1 MANDLFDARTV
12 LTTGSDE
19 VDIYSLKA
27 LNEKVDGDVFSLPF
41 SIRVMLESLLRN
53 AGGKFVSEEDVE
65 ALAAWPESVGGEL
78 PYLPARVVM
87 QDFTGVPAVVD
98 LAAMRSAMENVGG
111 DPKKINPLVPT
122 DLVIDHSVQ
131 VDAFGSPAALQFNA
145 EREFERNRERYEFLK
160 WGQQAFDNFSVV
172 PPATGIIHQVNLEY
186 LAKGVVVKDG
196 VAMPDTLVGTD
207 SHTPMINGLGV
218 LGWGVGGIEAEA
230 VTLGQPYYMLVPE
243 VIGFKLTGALQE
255 GVTAT
260 DLVLTVTQML
270 RAHGVVGKFVEFY
283 GDGLSK
289 LSLPD
294 RATIANMSPEFGAT
308 CTFFPVDMETL
319 RYLRGTGRDEGLVE
333 LVEAYSHEQGLFRTD
348 EQPPPRF
355 SEMLELDMHTVE
367 SSLAG
372 PRRPQDRVALT
383 DMQPSFRQALADMVG
398 LDHALVRNGKNGQAE
413 DPHDEADEE
422 SFPASD
428 TPSQDPLAGRAGGAA
443 SEAEGKEG
451 GAVSTGESHDTDDTE
466 SFPTS
471 DAPAGAADATG
482 KGDADP
488 TSGAEP
494 EADEPEAEPAGT
506 VTVTV
511 DGEELSLKHGS
522 AVIAAIT
529 SCTNTSNPS
538 VMMGAGLLAKKAVER
553 GLTVAPHV
561 KTSLAP
567 GSKVV
572 TEYLQTSGLLDPLE
586 QLKFDVVGYGCTTC
600 IGNSGPLAEEI
611 SAAVDENDLVVAAVL
626 SGNRN
631 FEGRINP
638 DVRANYLASPPL
650 VVAYALAGT
659 VDIDLSKDPL
669 GEDKSGN
676 PVYLKDVW
684 PSQEEVA
691 REVENAL
698 DPSIY
703 NEQYADVYTG
713 NEQWNNVEVP
723 EGDLYE
729 WDPDSTYIQ
738 EPSFFKDMG
747 PEAEDLDDIEGARVL
762 VQVGDSVTTDHISP
776 AGAIPSKMPAGQYLI
791 EKGVDPRNFNS
802 YGSRRGNHEVMVRGT
817 FGNIRLRN
825 KLAGGKEGGY
835 TVHLPDGE
843 ETTIYEASLKYQEE
857 NVPLL
862 VLAGKEYG
870 SGSSRDWAAKG
881 SFLLGIRAVIAE
893 SFERIHRS
901 NLIGMG
907 VLPLQYVEGESAD
920 SLGLTGHESYDIK
933 GLADL
938 EPGKELTVRVTGDD
952 GDTKEFKV
960 KARVDSPVEVEYLRN
975 GGILHTV
982 LRQLLKEGE

>member
-1 MANDLFDARTV
+1 MANDAFGSRKSLK
-12 LTTGSDE
+12 TGSGE
-19 VDIYSLKA
+19 VTYYSLKT
-27 LNEKVDGDVFSLPF
+27 LDEQVEGDVFSQPF

-53 AGGKFVSEEDVE
+53 AGGKFVSQEDVE
-65 ALAAWPESVGGEL
+65 ALASWPESVGGEL

-87 QDFTGVPAVVD
+87 QDFTGVPAIVD
-98 LAAMRSAMENVGG
+98 LAAMRSAMQAVGG

-131 VDAFGSPAALQFNA
+131 VDAFGSAAALQFNA
-145 EREFERNRERYEFLK
+145 EREFERNHERYEFLK

-172 PPATGIIHQVNLEY
+172 PPATGIVHQVNLEY
-186 LAKGVVVKDG
+186 LAKGVLVKDG

-207 SHTPMINGLGV
+207 SHTTMINGLGV

-283 GDGLSK
+283 GEGLSK
-289 LSLPD
+289 LALPD

-308 CTFFPVDMETL
+308 CTYFPVDAETTK
-319 RYLRGTGRDEGLVE
+319 YLRGTGRDEELIE
-333 LVEAYSHEQGLFRTD
+333 LVEAYYKEQGLWRTD
-348 EQPPPRF
+348 EQPEPRF
-355 SEMLELDMHTVE
+355 SETLELDMDTVE

-372 PRRPQDRVALT
+372 PTRPQDRLSLADVKPA
-383 DMQPSFRQALADMVG
+383 FRQALAEMVG
-398 LDHALVRNGKNGQAE
+398 LDHALVSNGSSNG
-413 DPHDEADEE
+413 HAD
-422 SFPASD
+422 AN
-428 TPSQDPLAGRAGGAA
+428 GGATA
-443 SEAEGKEG
+443 T
-451 GAVSTGESHDTDDTE
+451 STGESHTSDDTE
-466 SFPTS
+466 SMEAS
-471 DAPAGAADATG
+471 DTPGGAADATG
-482 KGDADP
+482 EGEPDP
-488 TSGAEP
+488 TSGGESESDEPQAEP
-494 EADEPEAEPAGT
+494 SGSI
-506 VTVTV
+506 TVTV
-511 DGEELSLKHGS
+511 DGEEIYLKHGS

-538 VMMGAGLLAKKAVER
+538 VMMGAGLVAKKAVEK
-553 GLTVAPHV
+553 GLSVAPHV

-572 TEYLQTSGLLDPLE
+572 TEYLQTADLLPYLE
-586 QLKFDVVGYGCTTC
+586 ELKFDVVGYGCTTC

-611 SAAVDENDLVVAAVL
+611 TQAVEENDLVVAAVL

-638 DVRANYLASPPL
+638 DVQANYLASPPL

-659 VDIDLSKDPL
+659 VDIDLSNDPL
-669 GEDKSGN
+669 GEDSDGN
-676 PVYLKDVW
+676 PVYLKDIW

-691 REVENAL
+691 RAIENAL
-698 DPSIY
+698 DPEIY
-703 NEQYADVYTG
+703 KNQYANVYTG
-713 NEQWNNVEVP
+713 NEQWNEVDVP
-723 EGDLYE
+723 SGDLFE

-738 EPSFFKDMG
+738 EPSFFKDLD
-747 PEAEDLDDIEGARVL
+747 PDAADLKDVEGARVL
-762 VQVGDSVTTDHISP
+762 VKVGDSVTTDHISP
-776 AGAIPSKMPAGQYLI
+776 AGAIPSKMPAGKYLL
-791 EKGVDPRNFNS
+791 EKGVESREFNS
-802 YGSRRGNHEVMVRGT
+802 FGSRRGNHEVMVRGT

-825 KLAGGKEGGY
+825 QLVEKQGGY
-835 TVHLPDGE
+835 TIHLPDGE
-843 ETTIYEASLKYQEE
+843 ETTIYEASLKYEE
-857 NVPLL
+857 EGVPLM

-881 SFLLGIRAVIAE
+881 SFLLGVKAVIAE

-907 VLPLQYVEGESAD
+907 VLPVQYAEGENAE
-920 SLGLTGHESYDIK
+920 SLGLTGHESFDIT

-938 EPGKELTVRVTGDD
+938 EPGKELTVKATSDD

-982 LRQLLKEGE
+982 LRQMLKESE

>member
-1 MANDLFDARTV
+1 MANDPFGARTT
-12 LTTGSDE
+12 LNTGSGDVE
-19 VDIYSLKA
+19 LYSLKT
-27 LNEKVDGDVFSLPF
+27 LDEKVEGDVFSLPF

-53 AGGKFVSEEDVE
+53 AGGKFVSKEDVE
-65 ALAAWPESVGGEL
+65 ALANWPESVGGEL
-78 PYLPARVVM
+78 AYLPARVIM
-87 QDFTGVPAVVD
+87 QDFTGVPAIVD
-98 LAAMRSAMENVGG
+98 LAAMRSAMQNVGG
-111 DPKKINPLVPT
+111 DPGRINPLVPT

-131 VDAFGSPAALQFNA
+131 VDAFGSAAALQFNA
-145 EREFERNRERYEFLK
+145 EREFERNHERYEFLK

-172 PPATGIIHQVNLEY
+172 PPATGIVHQVNLEY
-186 LAKGVVVKDG
+186 LAKGVIVKDG

-207 SHTPMINGLGV
+207 SHTTMINGLGV

-243 VIGFKLTGALQE
+243 VIGFKLTSALQE

-270 RAHGVVGKFVEFY
+270 RSHGVVGKFVEFY
-283 GDGLSK
+283 GEGLSK

-308 CTFFPVDMETL
+308 CTFFPVDEETL
-319 RYLRGTGRDEGLVE
+319 KYLRGTGRDEELVE
-333 LVEAYSHEQGLFRTD
+333 LVEAYSKEQGLWRTD
-348 EQPPPRF
+348 ETPEPRF
-355 SEMLELDMHTVE
+355 SEVLDLDLDSVE
-367 SSLAG
+367 ASLAG
-372 PRRPQDRVALT
+372 PRRPQDRVALD
-383 DMQPSFRQALADMVG
+383 DMQPSFRQALAEMVDP
-398 LDHALVRNGKNGQAE
+398 DHPLLRNGKNGRDDAYN
-413 DPHDEADEE
+413 HADEE

-428 TPSQDPLAGRAGGAA
+428 TPNPDIHVVSSAA
-443 SEAEGKEG
+443 NEAEGKEG
-451 GAVSTGESHDTDDTE
+451 GAVSTGESHTADDTE
-466 SFPTS
+466 SFPAS
-471 DAPAGAADATG
+471 DTPSGSADVTNEG
-482 KGDADP
+482 GGDP
-488 TSGAEP
+488 TSGGEP
-494 EADEPEAEPAGT
+494 ESDIPEAEPTGT

-511 DGEELSLKHGS
+511 DGEELHLKHGS

-538 VMMGAGLLAKKAVER
+538 VMMGAGLLAKKAVEK
-553 GLTVAPHV
+553 GLSVAPHV

-586 QLKFDVVGYGCTTC
+586 QLRFDVVGYGCTTC

-611 SAAVDENDLVVAAVL
+611 SAAVEENDLVVAAVL

-659 VDIDLSKDPL
+659 VDIDLSRDSI
-669 GEDKSGN
+669 GEDKDGN
-676 PVYLKDVW
+676 PVYLKDIW

-691 REVENAL
+691 REIENAL
-698 DPSIY
+698 DPEIY
-703 NEQYADVYTG
+703 KEQYADVYTG
-713 NEQWNNVEVP
+713 NEQWNDVEVP
-723 EGDLYE
+723 SGNLYE

-738 EPSFFKDMG
+738 EPTFFKDMG
-747 PEAEDLDDIEGARVL
+747 PEAEDLKDIEGARVL
-762 VQVGDSVTTDHISP
+762 VKVGDSVTTDHISP

-791 EKGVDPRNFNS
+791 QKGVDPRNFNS

-825 KLAGGKEGGY
+825 QLVEKEGGY

-843 ETTIYEASLKYQEE
+843 ETTIYEASLKYEEE

-881 SFLLGIRAVIAE
+881 SFLLGVKAVIAE

-907 VLPLQYVEGESAD
+907 VLPLQYAEGESAQ
-920 SLGLTGHESYDIK
+920 SLGLSGHESYDIS

-938 EPGKELTVRVTGDD
+938 EPGMELTVKATSDD
-952 GDTKEFKV
+952 GETKEFRV

-982 LRQLLKEGE
+982 LRQMLKESA